1 MADEPTDQTRVRTEK
16 LQALRE
22 MGRDPFAIE
31 RFERTH
37 SISQLLA
44 EDADGDAKDYRG
56 KLLPPLVHAGK
67 ETAIAGRLTAV
78 RKMGKA
84 FFFDLQDQSGQ
95 IQLYLKKD
103 NVSEELFRV
112 AGLLD
117 VGDIVGSEGEVFR
130 TSTGEPSV
138 DVRDLS
144 LLSKSLRPLPLGKE
158 RDGEKFVQ
166 LRDTD
171 LRYRQRYA
179 DLAANPKVRKTF
191 EARSLAIKKIRE
203 FYDSRGF
210 IEVETPV
217 LQDVAGGAAARPF
230 TTHHN
235 ALNTDFRLR
244 IALELYLKRL
254 LVGGFEKVYEIGRVF
269 RNEGL
274 STRHNPEYTLLESYE
289 AYIDLDDL
297 MSFVEELIAEVAVA
311 LNGRAIGLHDGAEI
325 DLARPW
331 VRLSLFEA
339 IEQHAGVS
347 REALGSLDSAQ
358 KAAESL
364 EIETQKGDTVGG
376 IIEKIVEKFVEPKLM
391 EPTYLIDFPL
401 EISPLAKKK
410 KDDPGLVRRFELI
423 ISGQEIAP
431 GYSEINDP
439 LDQRERFEA
448 QMEMRRKGD
457 EEAHPMDEDFLRAM
471 EYGMPPCAG
480 VGIGVDRLVMIL
492 TGAKAIRD
500 VILFPQLR
508 PEGSS

>member
-1 MADEPTDQTRVRTEK
+1 MSEETADQREVRLAK

-37 SISQLLA
+37 AVSGLLT
-44 EDADGDAKDYRG
+44 EDAEGESRDYRG
-56 KLLPPLVHAGK
+56 RLLPPLLHQGEEV
-67 ETAIAGRLTAV
+67 AIAGRITAI

-84 FFFDLQDQSGQ
+84 FFFDLEDRTGR
-95 IQLYLKKD
+95 IQLYVKKD
-103 NVSEELFRV
+103 NVAAELFEV
-112 AGLLD
+112 VGLVDL
-117 VGDIVGSEGEVFR
+117 GDIAGVTGEVFR

-138 DVRDLS
+138 NVCDFCP
-144 LLSKSLRPLPLGKE
+144 LSKSVRPLPLGKE
-158 RDGEKFVQ
+158 REGEKFVQ
-166 LRDTD
+166 FRDPD

-179 DLAANPKVRKTF
+179 DLAANPEVRRTF
-191 EARSLAIKKIRE
+191 EARSQAIKAIRE

-230 TTHHN
+230 MTHHN
-235 ALNTDFRLR
+235 ALDRDFRLR

-274 STRHNPEYTLLESYE
+274 STQHSPEYTLLESYE

-297 MSFVEELIAEVAVA
+297 MAFVEELVVEVAVR
-311 LNGRAIGLHDGAEI
+311 LTGRAAAFHDGDEI
-325 DLARPW
+325 DLKRPW
-331 VRLSLFEA
+331 ARVPLFEA
-339 IEQHAGVS
+339 IERHSGAS
-347 REALGSLDSAQ
+347 RSRFESLESAQ

-376 IIEKIVEKFVEPKLM
+376 IIEKVTEKFVQPKLM

-401 EISPLAKKK
+401 EISPLAKRKR
-410 KDDPGLVRRFELI
+410 DDPELVRRFELI
-423 ISGQEIAP
+423 IAGREIAP

-439 LDQRERFEA
+439 EDQRSRFEA
-448 QMEMRRKGD
+448 QMELRKKGD

-480 VGIGVDRLVMIL
+480 VGIGVDRLVMVL

-500 VILFPQLR
+500 VILFPQMR
-508 PEGSS
+508 PESTS